1 MVQIKIF
8 FFIWPVIFE
17 KCPELN
23 FVESMEVEGRN
34 CIKPETEFFPFLFFF
49 QKFWHKGDKQEPAR
63 NRRRPVFEVHS
74 VLQFCLLPAYI
85 TCFHNK
91 THNGPNE
98 IYVVFLIPL
107 FCRFFQPTCPAR
119 FTPDQLLYL
128 LKMKKTCCLY
138 TLELYKLF
146 SIEISK
152 KDGQKSCNRFSFK
165 S

>member
-1 MVQIKIF
+1 MLRACGSGRKELYKAWNWVFFRF
-8 FFIWPVIFE
+8 FFSFKSFDTKVTNKSQQEIGGDQSLRFILSSSSACCQPTSHVSTTKHTMGQMKF
-17 KCPELN
+17 
-23 FVESMEVEGRN
+23 M
-34 CIKPETEFFPFLFFF
+34 LFFLSHYF
-49 QKFWHKGDKQEPAR
+49 AG
-63 NRRRPVFEVHS
+63 
-74 VLQFCLLPAYI
+74 
-85 TCFHNK
+85 
-91 THNGPNE
+91 
-98 IYVVFLIPL
+98 
-107 FCRFFQPTCPAR
+107 FFQPTCPAR